1 MSYRKG
7 RSLIHR
13 QRQKKD
19 GIMFGELK
27 KGVIEDSFTMG
38 NDFTIPTKD
47 DNDGK
52 LMVGPDMNKPLLEQI
67 IISNESMAY

>member
-1 MSYRKG
+1 
-7 RSLIHR
+7 
-13 QRQKKD
+13 
-19 GIMFGELK
+19 MFGELK